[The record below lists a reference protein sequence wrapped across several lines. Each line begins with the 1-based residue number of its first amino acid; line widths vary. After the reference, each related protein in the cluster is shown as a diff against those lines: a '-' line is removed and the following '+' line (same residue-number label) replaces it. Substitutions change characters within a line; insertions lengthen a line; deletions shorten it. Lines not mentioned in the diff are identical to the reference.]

1 MIREREKLGR
11 PAAMN
16 YAALRHYVENN
27 SQLSS
32 TTPESQVTGLES
44 TPAISDLCRDRAQ
57 CVANYLQLV
66 DRGRSDYLEPLNSFG
81 LMLKGKE
88 HLTGTGIVN
97 LSPLR

>member
-1 MIREREKLGR
+1 MIREREKLDR

-32 TTPESQVTGLES
+32 TGLES

-81 LMLKGKE
+81 LMLKGK
-88 HLTGTGIVN
+88 
-97 LSPLR
+97 

>member
-1 MIREREKLGR
+1 MIREREKLDR

-66 DRGRSDYLEPLNSFG
+66 DRGRSDYLEPLVRTHVKREITSHKHGNRQSFPI
-81 LMLKGKE
+81 
-88 HLTGTGIVN
+88 H
-97 LSPLR
+97 